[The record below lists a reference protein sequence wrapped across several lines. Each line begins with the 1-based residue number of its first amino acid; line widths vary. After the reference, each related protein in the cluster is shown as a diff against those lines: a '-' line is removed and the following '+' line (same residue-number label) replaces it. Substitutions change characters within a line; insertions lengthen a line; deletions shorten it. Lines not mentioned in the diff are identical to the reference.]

1 MGFVELLLI
10 AVGLSMAAIF
20 EAMAEFYYALYIID
34 IKNDTF
40 VPVRGTEAT
49 LKVLGGCTSY
59 RQAAKEFIETFV
71 FPDDMD
77 TARRFTSPRYLASV
91 LSPASPY
98 CRIEVREGREP
109 RYEWVAVVFKAVEFD
124 GGEASKAV
132 LAVENVDGMRASLQ
146 LDEQTRMQS
155 FARKLN
161 ADVERRLRSLSRKTN
176 DERAAMIR
184 RVEMAGGRISGT
196 SRMETD
202 LQKKDYN
209 SNEISDYIYGS
220 AEVVGLMCLKV
231 FYSDDADGYES
242 LKYPARKLGEAFQKV
257 NFLRDIRADYQQLG
271 RTYFPGVDFTNFTE
285 EAKERIEKDI
295 QHDFNEAYK
304 GIVALKSGARLGVYL
319 AYRYYLQLFKKIKRA
334 NAREVAKQRYRI
346 SNLTKATLLAKSY
359 LRDQIGI
366 V

>member
-1 MGFVELLLI
+1 MELYDKTCLKMSKVTTRAYSTSFSLGVRMVAPKYRDDIYAIYGFVRLADEIVDSFLDYNQSNL
-10 AVGLSMAAIF
+10 
-20 EAMAEFYYALYIID
+20 FYRFREETYRAL
-34 IKNDTF
+34 N
-40 VPVRGTEAT
+40 
-49 LKVLGGCTSY
+49 
-59 RQAAKEFIETFV
+59 
-71 FPDDMD
+71 
-77 TARRFTSPRYLASV
+77 
-91 LSPASPY
+91 
-98 CRIEVREGREP
+98 EGISTNP
-109 RYEWVAVVFKAVEFD
+109 I
-124 GGEASKAV
+124 
-132 LAVENVDGMRASLQ
+132 L
-146 LDEQTRMQS
+146 QS
-155 FARKLN
+155 FQLVANRCGIDRELIDAFLN
-161 ADVERRLRSLSRKTN
+161 S
-176 DERAAMIR
+176 
-184 RVEMAGGRISGT
+184 
-196 SRMETD
+196 METD